1 MSILLA
7 ALALAGATGPET
19 ISYETGRCFGSCPVY
34 KVTVSANGQGT
45 FEGQMFTATTG
56 VKRFRVTRRQYAAF
70 RRRLIADRPVGTV
83 NLTPDDPACGP
94 APTDMP
100 TTQVHWSGGGRKPAH
115 LSLYM
120 GCGGTRAQRMRE
132 AIRHAPEAL
141 PIAAFIGDRS
151 AFIGKR

>member
-7 ALALAGATGPET
+7 ALALAGVNAPET
-19 ISYETGRCFGSCPVY
+19 ITYETGRCFGSCPVY
-34 KVTVSANGQGT
+34 KVSVSADGQGT
-45 FEGQMFTATTG
+45 FEGRMFTAATG
-56 VKRFRVTRRQYAAF
+56 VRHFRVSKRQYVAF
-70 RRRLIADRPVGTV
+70 RRRLIASRPVGTV
-83 NLTPDDPACGP
+83 RLTPDNPACGP

-100 TTQVHWSGGGRKPAH
+100 TTEIGWSGGGRKPAH

-120 GCGGTRAQRMRE
+120 GCGGPKAQRMRE
-132 AIRHAPEAL
+132 TIRSAPEAL